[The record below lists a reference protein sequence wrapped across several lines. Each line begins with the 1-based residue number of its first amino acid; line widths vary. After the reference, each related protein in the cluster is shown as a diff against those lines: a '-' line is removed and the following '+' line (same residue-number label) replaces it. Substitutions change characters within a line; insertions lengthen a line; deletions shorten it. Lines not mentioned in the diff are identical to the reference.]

1 MEEKASVRERF
12 KKKENAK
19 AECYYVHSIKGSYYK
34 IDN

>member
-19 AECYYVHSIKGSYYK
+19 AECYYVNSIKGFYYR
-34 IDN
+34 INN